1 MEPQHRPV
9 SDAGKLSLHFCSGPR
24 KTRGVRGVKSLES
37 GPPFGT
43 LESAFH
49 PPARFWF
56 LLACTKRNPAHGR
69 KRVSSSGR
77 NLAGSKGLCPFYFFS
92 PRSWMI

>member
-37 GPPFGT
+37 GPPFGP
-43 LESAFH
+43 LESAFL
-49 PPARFWF
+49 PLSGF
-56 LLACTKRNPAHGR
+56 LVPFCPHKKELAVR
-69 KRVSSSGR
+69 
-77 NLAGSKGLCPFYFFS
+77 
-92 PRSWMI
+92 

>member
-49 PPARFWF
+49 PRHVFGSFWRVPKGTRPTGGTVSVPAGETLQDRKGSA
-56 LLACTKRNPAHGR
+56 LSTSSPPA
-69 KRVSSSGR
+69 
-77 NLAGSKGLCPFYFFS
+77 AG
-92 PRSWMI
+92 